1 MTGFPV
7 PIT

>member
-7 PIT
+7 ISD